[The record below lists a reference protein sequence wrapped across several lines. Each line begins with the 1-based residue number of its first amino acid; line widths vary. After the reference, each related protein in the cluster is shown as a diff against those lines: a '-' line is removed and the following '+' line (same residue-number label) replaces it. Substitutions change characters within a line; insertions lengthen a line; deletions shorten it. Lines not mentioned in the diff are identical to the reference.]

1 MLFQAALIAWL
12 LFERHRRHRAELESR
27 GRLLE
32 VIHLNRTAAAGVLSA
47 SFSHELNQPLGAILS
62 NAEAAE
68 ILLTAN
74 PPDVGQLKE
83 ILADIRRDDQ
93 RAGEI
98 ISHLGGL
105 LKKKSQVES
114 AGIRPQ

>member
-1 MLFQAALIAWL
+1 
-12 LFERHRRHRAELESR
+12 LESR
-27 GRLLE
+27 GRLME

-62 NAEAAE
+62 NTEAAE
-68 ILLTAN
+68 MLLTTD
-74 PPDVGQLKE
+74 PPDVGQVME

-98 ISHLGGL
+98 IKHLSGL
-105 LKKKSQVES
+105 LKKKSQTELQEFDLNDAVRGAVHVIDPE
-114 AGIRPQ
+114 AL